1 MVSDMRALLAWC
13 VALFFTLCAGCAYA
27 QDRPRSLDELLE
39 RARQQRE
46 QSGLPTPSTPI
57 TAGWP
62 APQTPQI
69 QQTPQKTI
77 VQGEIGG
84 RIDHHWSRFRDI
96 YNSGANV
103 EVHGKCQSACTLI
116 TNMPKSRM
124 CFAEGSR
131 LGFHWARE
139 KVWDGPPSRESTEWM
154 IDHYPPDIRAWLD
167 AQGGIEKMPKDGFWI
182 MPAFILWGMGYRRC
196 EP

>member
-116 TNMPKSRM
+116 TNMPNECVSRKDRGL
-124 CFAEGSR
+124 ASIGR
-131 LGFHWARE
+131 AR
-139 KVWDGPPSRESTEWM
+139 KYGTARHRV
-154 IDHYPPDIRAWLD
+154 RARN
-167 AQGGIEKMPKDGFWI
+167 G
-182 MPAFILWGMGYRRC
+182 
-196 EP
+196 

>member
-39 RARQQRE
+39 RARQQRD
-46 QSGLPTPSTPI
+46 I

-62 APQTPQI
+62 APQIQQTPQTPKTP
-69 QQTPQKTI
+69 QTPQKTI
-77 VQGEIGG
+77 VQGETGG
-84 RIDHHWSRFRDI
+84 RIDEHWLRFREI
-96 YNSGANV
+96 YNSGADV
-103 EVHGKCQSACTLI
+103 EVHGRCNSACTLI
-116 TNMPKSRM
+116 TNMPKSRL

-131 LGFHWARE
+131 LGFHWARD
-139 KVWDGPPSRESTEWM
+139 KVWNGPPSRSSTEWL
-154 IDHYPPDIRAWLD
+154 IDHYPADIRAWID
-167 AQGGIEKMPKDGFWI
+167 AQGGIDKMPTEGFWV

-196 EP
+196 N